1 LSETAIPAM
10 GVQYRPE
17 ARNRSVNFMHYD
29 VTCQG
34 PRNPGETDVVRGK
47 IDRRH
52 PFGKYDFRGG
62 AQRIE
67 HETMHL
73 LLVYIY
79 QIQSHRHNRSLLYT
93 KGRSKISREE
103 KNLEHGVLSEDCRV
117 SKAGV
122 IVDNSTYLVTKILSH
137 ITDDQNRKELVI

>member
-1 LSETAIPAM
+1 
-10 GVQYRPE
+10 
-17 ARNRSVNFMHYD
+17 
-29 VTCQG
+29 
-34 PRNPGETDVVRGK
+34 VVRGK